1 MTEPDT
7 APQTVSAADSLPPV
21 EPPNFGFIVQLFV
34 VPAVI
39 VGIIV
44 LVWLGFNWLARM
56 GGDSSSYV
64 RALEHDNPARWQAAV
79 NLANA
84 LQQPNSR
91 LRQDEKLAKDLSGVL
106 TSALATEPKPSLGRD
121 VDSEITLRVYL
132 CRALGKFEVPT
143 GLDAL
148 LAAATTERN
157 ESEQPV
163 RRAALEA
170 IAQLIDQ
177 TREGVAP
184 SRDKLLE
191 TLEQCA
197 DDQEAGIRGRAAYAL
212 GVLSGDADAKERSVA
227 LLDRLLAD
235 ASADVR
241 YNAATGLARHG
252 HVEAVGVLA
261 EMLDPARVAGL
272 DTEPTPA
279 AKARK
284 QTIIAANALKA
295 ADKMAVAGK
304 AADLAPLL
312 PAIEA
317 LGQSADDAGVRDYAR
332 QLAEKLSK
340 TLAEAPAPK

>member
-1 MTEPDT
+1 MTEPD
-7 APQTVSAADSLPPV
+7 ASSRSVSATDSLPPV

-44 LVWLGFNWLARM
+44 VVWLGFNWLAQM

-84 LQQPNSR
+84 LQKPNSR
-91 LRQDEKLAKDLSGVL
+91 LRKDEKLAQDLSGVL
-106 TSALATEPKPSLGRD
+106 TSALTTEPKPSLGRD

-157 ESEQPV
+157 ESERPV

-177 TREGVAP
+177 TPSGVAP
-184 SRDKLLE
+184 AREKLLA
-191 TLEQCA
+191 TLDTCSA
-197 DDQEAGIRGRAAYAL
+197 DGDAGIRGRAAYAL
-212 GVLSGDADAKERSVA
+212 GVLSGESGSTERAVA

-235 ASADVR
+235 PSADVR

-252 HVEAVGVLA
+252 HVEAIPVLA
-261 EMLDPARVAGL
+261 EMLDPARVQGL

-279 AKARK
+279 AQSRK

-295 ADKMAVAGK
+295 ADKMAAAGK
-304 AADLAPLL
+304 VAELEPLR

-317 LGQSADDAGVRDYAR
+317 LAKSASGASVRDFAR
-332 QLAEKLSK
+332 KLAEKFAE
-340 TLAEAPAPK
+340 TTAEAPAGK

>member
-1 MTEPDT
+1 MTDPDA
-7 APQTVSAADSLPPV
+7 APQTVSAADALPPV

-84 LQQPNSR
+84 LQPPKSR
-91 LRQDEKLAKDLSGVL
+91 LRKDEKLARDLSGVL
-106 TSALATEPKPSLGRD
+106 TSALANEPKATLGRD

-132 CRALGKFEVPT
+132 CRALGKFEVAT
-143 GLDAL
+143 GVDAL

-157 ESEQPV
+157 ESERPV

-170 IAQLIDQ
+170 IAQLASQVGD
-177 TREGVAP
+177 GLAP
-184 SRDKLLE
+184 SRDKLLQ
-191 TLEQCA
+191 TLEQCSG
-197 DDQEAGIRGRAAYAL
+197 DKDPGVRGRAAYAL
-212 GVLSGDADAKERSVA
+212 GVLSGDADATERSVA

-235 ASADVR
+235 AVADVR

-252 HVEAVGVLA
+252 HVEAIPVLA
-261 EMLDPARVAGL
+261 EMLDPARVGGL

-284 QTIIAANALKA
+284 QTIVAANALKA

-304 AADLAPLL
+304 AADLVGLL
-312 PAIEA
+312 PTIEA
-317 LGQSADDAGVRDYAR
+317 LSKSSSDAGVRDYAR
-332 QLAEKLSK
+332 QLAEKLAA
-340 TLAEAPAPK
+340 TMAEAE